1 MVMYL
6 NLQPIKGTYQRE
18 NNLKSMQYVY
28 GMKKTHKSKQND
40 KRVLGDDSWEPE
52 KMMHRVY
59 GSEIFK
65 NLSCK
70 VNIKPPCR
78 MIFLDIMV

>member
-1 MVMYL
+1 
-6 NLQPIKGTYQRE
+6 
-18 NNLKSMQYVY
+18 
-28 GMKKTHKSKQND
+28 MKKTHKIKQND

-70 VNIKPPCR
+70 VDIKPPCR